1 MGLGG
6 DIERV
11 MSMLHRA
18 GIPFAMD
25 EDLSWLETPSVRFF
39 FYDSGR
45 HLRAVIPSDPLT
57 SATDALE
64 DLKTRG

>member
-18 GIPFAMD
+18 GIPFALD
-25 EDLSWLETPSVRFF
+25 ENLTWLETPNVRFF
-39 FYDSGR
+39 FLDSGR
-45 HLRAVIPSDPLT
+45 TLRAVIASDPFT
-57 SATDALE
+57 SATEALE
-64 DLKTRG
+64 KLQSKG